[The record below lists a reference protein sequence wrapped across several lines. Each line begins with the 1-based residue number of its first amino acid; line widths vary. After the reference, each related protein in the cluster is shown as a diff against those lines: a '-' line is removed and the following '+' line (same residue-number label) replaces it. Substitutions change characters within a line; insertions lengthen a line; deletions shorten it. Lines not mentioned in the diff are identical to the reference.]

1 MKELI
6 KKNKIIIGMVHFPPL
21 PGTPNFDDDK
31 NFLGR
36 QP

>member
-21 PGTPNFDDDK
+21 PGTRILMMIK
-31 NFLGR
+31 IYQKL
-36 QP
+36 

>member
-1 MKELI
+1 MKELM

-31 NFLGR
+31 KNN
-36 QP
+36 